1 MVSNESFYRNDHL
14 IIGNQSQRVYGMYI
28 ENRNGR
34 EVACSCVSTLRFE
47 CRADAKANE
56 EMAKVVIEKPNL
68 DMDPMF
74 GPHRMENGKLP
85 QQQGQMP
92 PEIPGGQQMGVGG
105 YQPQMGGGGEYLQG
119 GGGGQGYPNEMNEFF
134 QVKSMKNF
142 EKLIVAFM

>member
-1 MVSNESFYRNDHL
+1 MGGIRKKHSKS
-14 IIGNQSQRVYGMYI
+14 
-28 ENRNGR
+28 
-34 EVACSCVSTLRFE
+34 
-47 CRADAKANE
+47 KANE

-119 GGGGQGYPNEMNEFF
+119 GGGG
-134 QVKSMKNF
+134 
-142 EKLIVAFM
+142 VASLRCVNRGRGEPTEPWRRGAASCSQLP

>member
-1 MVSNESFYRNDHL
+1 
-14 IIGNQSQRVYGMYI
+14 
-28 ENRNGR
+28 
-34 EVACSCVSTLRFE
+34 
-47 CRADAKANE
+47 
-56 EMAKVVIEKPNL
+56 MAKVVIEKPNL

-134 QVKSMKNF
+134 ETIFLIYDMKIIVSLWEKKSQERSLSCF
-142 EKLIVAFM
+142 LRAAIRS

>member
-1 MVSNESFYRNDHL
+1 
-14 IIGNQSQRVYGMYI
+14 
-28 ENRNGR
+28 
-34 EVACSCVSTLRFE
+34 
-47 CRADAKANE
+47 
-56 EMAKVVIEKPNL
+56 MAKVVIEKPNL

-142 EKLIVAFM
+142 EKIECGLYVVFLRPELGPIYEASGRIYTCPTST

>member
-1 MVSNESFYRNDHL
+1 
-14 IIGNQSQRVYGMYI
+14 
-28 ENRNGR
+28 
-34 EVACSCVSTLRFE
+34 
-47 CRADAKANE
+47 
-56 EMAKVVIEKPNL
+56 MAKVVIEKPNL

-134 QVKSMKNF
+134 QVKSMKNCKDEMWPLCNIF
-142 EKLIVAFM
+142 VFLIRTHL